1 YADPKQGLATS
12 DNNRFRRDWSE
23 VSIKKS
29 SLSDGNK
36 WFPYNSGGGFR
47 KWFGNQYYFLNWEN
61 DGIEIKN
68 FEKSVIRSPQYY
80 FNSSIS
86 WSKISAGG
94 LGVRYFPEGFIFD
107 VAGCSIFEKKK
118 GINKYL
124 LALLN
129 SNLKKVLIE
138 SIAPTL
144 NYEVGQLSNVPV
156 IINNDSSY
164 ESLVDNNI
172 SISKKDWDSRETSW
186 DFEQSPLLGIRG
198 KGLGN
203 SDKGSVSLKAAYEA
217 WVAEVSQDFFQLH
230 ANEEELNR
238 IFIDIY
244 GLQDELTPEVA
255 LKDITILQ
263 DELKA
268 EDLEALEGLVDRE
281 KGLLGNSEKGLGN
294 SEEGLGNSDESNHSS
309 LTANPLPLTANHS
322 SLAPNRSIPSSL
334 NPKPLKL
341 PIQANVVMQQFIS
354 YLVGTLLGRYR
365 LGQKGLHIAHPNPTD
380 EELSEYLVIGG
391 KG

>member
-1 YADPKQGLATS
+1 KYDKIPISTIAYYLSLNVVNIFQQNPKLLDYADPKQGLATS

-203 SDKGSVSLKAAYEA
+203 SE
-217 WVAEVSQDFFQLH
+217 
-230 ANEEELNR
+230 
-238 IFIDIY
+238 
-244 GLQDELTPEVA
+244 
-255 LKDITILQ
+255 
-263 DELKA
+263 
-268 EDLEALEGLVDRE
+268 EGLV
-281 KGLLGNSEKGLGN
+281 
-294 SEEGLGNSDESNHSS
+294 NSDESNHSS

-354 YLVGTLLGRYR
+354 YL
-365 LGQKGLHIAHPNPTD
+365 
-380 EELSEYLVIGG
+380 
-391 KG
+391 

>member
-1 YADPKQGLATS
+1 
-12 DNNRFRRDWSE
+12 
-23 VSIKKS
+23 
-29 SLSDGNK
+29 
-36 WFPYNSGGGFR
+36 
-47 KWFGNQYYFLNWEN
+47 
-61 DGIEIKN
+61 
-68 FEKSVIRSPQYY
+68 
-80 FNSSIS
+80 
-86 WSKISAGG
+86 
-94 LGVRYFPEGFIFD
+94 
-107 VAGCSIFEKKK
+107 
-118 GINKYL
+118 
-124 LALLN
+124 
-129 SNLKKVLIE
+129 
-138 SIAPTL
+138 
-144 NYEVGQLSNVPV
+144 
-156 IINNDSSY
+156 
-164 ESLVDNNI
+164 
-172 SISKKDWDSRETSW
+172 
-186 DFEQSPLLGIRG
+186 
-198 KGLGN
+198 KGLGI

-244 GLQDELTPEVA
+244 GLQDELTPDVA

-281 KGLLGNSEKGLGN
+281 KGLLGNSE
-294 SEEGLGNSDESNHSS
+294 EGLGNSGEGKGNGENSN
-309 LTANPLPLTANHS
+309 PS

-365 LGQKGLHIAHPNPTD
+365 LGRKGLHIAHPNPTD

-391 KG
+391 KGFGYKEQEAIFNYI